1 MLNIIEPQRFQ
12 PDFLSQQPG
21 LVTGEMNYV
30 VPPKFGRN
38 VVEQRSQA
46 SRQGTY
52 QSVLVNI
59 HDGRQS
65 EQIFDLD
72 DQGFRLTTQYSRVSN
87 FYDDAEVEQ
96 VYYREMQRLLKAA
109 TGAQRAVIFDHTVR
123 VGGANSDSA
132 SGDGTTSAPVKIV
145 HNDYTQKSGPQ
156 RVLDLLGD
164 EAEDL
169 LKHRFAI
176 VNVWRSIEGEV
187 ASAPLAV
194 IDSNSLKRGDLVP
207 TDLVYPDRIGE
218 IYEITANPDHRWF
231 YFPKMTEDE
240 VLLIKGYDSD
250 SSKARFTPHSAFDH
264 PDTPADGLDRKSI
277 EIRSLIFF

>member
-1 MLNIIEPQRFQ
+1 MLNFIETQRFQ
-12 PDFLSQQPG
+12 PGFLSQQPG
-21 LVTGEMNYV
+21 LIMGEMNYV

-38 VVEQRSQA
+38 VVEQGSEV

-52 QSVLVNI
+52 ESVPVNI

-65 EQIFDLD
+65 EQVFDLD
-72 DQGFRLTTQYSRVSN
+72 DQGFRLTTQHSRVSN
-87 FYDDAEVEQ
+87 YYDDAEVEQ
-96 VYYREMQRLLKAA
+96 VYYPEMQRLLKAA

-123 VGGANSDSA
+123 AAGASSDSA
-132 SGDGTTSAPVKIV
+132 SGDGTMHAPVKIV

-169 LKHRFAI
+169 LKRRFAI

-194 IDSNSLKRGDLVP
+194 IDSNSLKRSDLVP

-218 IYEITANPDHRWF
+218 IYEIVANPDHRWF

-250 SSKARFTPHSAFDH
+250 LSKARFTPHSAFDH
-264 PDTPADGLDRKSI
+264 PDTPTDGLNRKSI